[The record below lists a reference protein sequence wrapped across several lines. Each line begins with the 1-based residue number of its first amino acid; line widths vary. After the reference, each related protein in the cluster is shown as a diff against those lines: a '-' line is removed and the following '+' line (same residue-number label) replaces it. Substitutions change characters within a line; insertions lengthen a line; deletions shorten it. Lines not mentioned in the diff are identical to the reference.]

1 MAHFKKKPSIVAKP
15 RVNSIFR
22 AFGKPPFPK
31 TKFALCRLSF
41 VTTLICMPA
50 RFLFLLFL
58 LPALSSCGGQQNN
71 AAETTASPYTFKTP
85 TWDGTG
91 KYYMDREISF
101 VMGHLA
107 AGWLE
112 RPERELEENVSQAI
126 ENMDIQPD
134 EHIADIGAGSGYY
147 TFKMAQKV
155 PEGKVYAV
163 DLQPE
168 MLAIMDEKIGRDG
181 IKNVEL
187 VQGSETSPQLAA
199 NSVDLVIMVDVYH
212 ELSHP
217 REVME
222 EIVQAL
228 KPDGRFVLL
237 EYRKEDPQ
245 VPIKPLH
252 KMSEQQ
258 AVREMK
264 AVGLRLR
271 ENIGNLPWQHC
282 MVFVKPRGKKNKV

>member
-1 MAHFKKKPSIVAKP
+1 
-15 RVNSIFR
+15 
-22 AFGKPPFPK
+22 
-31 TKFALCRLSF
+31 
-41 VTTLICMPA
+41 MPI
-50 RFLFLLFL
+50 RFHIFLLL
-58 LPALSSCGGQQNN
+58 LPIFGGCSAQEKQS
-71 AAETTASPYTFKTP
+71 AGAETIPYTHTTP
-85 TWDGTG
+85 SRDGTG
-91 KYYMDREISF
+91 KVYLGREISY

-112 RPERELEENVSQAI
+112 RPEREREENVSQAI
-126 ENMDIQPD
+126 QNMGIQPD

-147 TFKMAQKV
+147 TFRMAWEV
-155 PEGKVYAV
+155 PGGKVYAV

-168 MLAIMDEKIGRDG
+168 MLSIMRRKIAEEG
-181 IKNVEL
+181 IENVEL
-187 VQGSETSPQLAA
+187 VQGSETAPELEE

-217 REVME
+217 REMMQ
-222 EIVQAL
+222 EIVRAL

-237 EYRKEDPQ
+237 EYRMEDPQ
-245 VPIKPLH
+245 VPIKRLH

-271 ENIGNLPWQHC
+271 ENRDNLPWQHF
-282 MVFVKPRGKKNKV
+282 MVFVKG